1 MPLVIAVAVVVLVAG
16 LTGLFVAN
24 ARLIRRD
31 MNNRFDKIRRQLEDD
46 AAAIVQELPDER

>member
-31 MNNRFDKIRRQLEDD
+31 MNNRFDRIRRQLEDD
-46 AAAIVQELPDER
+46 AIAIVQELPDER